1 MHFTLNSTSPPPVK
15 QRRALFYR
23 DFRAFSGGHL
33 KVWDYFQHVAALPN
47 WTARI
52 AFSAESKW
60 DATNPWIRARETVD
74 PWYPATA
81 DLLFLAGTDWRVLS
95 PAQQQNPPAPII
107 NLIQHPRHAE
117 KGSEVR
123 SFLKHRAIRICV
135 SEEVAS
141 AIKATGE
148 VNGPVF
154 VIPNGVDG
162 SSLPAVKETAE
173 RSTDL
178 LICGLKAP
186 DLARLAYSHF
196 AGKNRNVRWLIEWIP
211 REDYLERLVDAR
223 ITLFLPRPSE
233 GFYLPALEGMGCGT
247 VVICPD
253 CVGNRSF
260 CFDGTNCLRPAHESK
275 AILAAVDQAL
285 QQTESERTAM
295 VAQAQSTFR
304 AHSLAQER
312 AGFYKILDQID
323 EL

>member
-1 MHFTLNSTSPPPVK
+1 MNSTSPATVK
-15 QRRALFYR
+15 QRRVLFHR

-60 DATNPWIRARETVD
+60 DASNPWIQSREAVG
-74 PWYPATA
+74 PWDPATA

-95 PAQQQNPPAPII
+95 PAQRQNPPTPII

-117 KGSEVR
+117 KGSELR

-135 SEEVAS
+135 SEEVAQ

-148 VNGPVF
+148 INGPVF
-154 VIPNGVDG
+154 VIPNGVDS
-162 SSLPAVKETAE
+162 SSLPAIKDPAKRT
-173 RSTDL
+173 TDL

-186 DLARLAYSHF
+186 ELARMAYSHF
-196 AGKNRNVRWLIEWIP
+196 AGKNRNVRWLIEWMP
-211 REDYLERLVDAR
+211 RQDYLARLANAK

-247 VVICPD
+247 LVICPD

-260 CFDGTNCLRPAHESK
+260 CFDGLNSLRPAYESDAIVAATDK
-275 AILAAVDQAL
+275 ALG
-285 QQTESERTAM
+285 QTESERDALLAE
-295 VAQAQSTFR
+295 AQATFR
-304 AHSLAQER
+304 AHSLEQER
-312 AGFYKILDQID
+312 AGFYKILDQLD